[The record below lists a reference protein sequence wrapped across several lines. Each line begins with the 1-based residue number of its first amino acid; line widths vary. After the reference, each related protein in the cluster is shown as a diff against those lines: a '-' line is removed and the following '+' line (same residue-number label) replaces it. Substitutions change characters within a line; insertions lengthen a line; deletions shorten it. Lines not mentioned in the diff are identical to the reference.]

1 MRRNMKRPEK
11 MKAKA
16 YRNVISDSLDEAIR
30 KHSEKEKRKYPVRI
44 NRQTIIFAARKK
56 LPKGYEQWCS
66 FRKGI

>member
-1 MRRNMKRPEK
+1 MGRNMKRPEK

-16 YRNVISDSLDEAIR
+16 YRNVISSSLDEAIR

-66 FRKGI
+66 FRKGV